1 MAGDASA
8 VPTQQRL
15 GRHDPATAE
24 SAGERGG
31 DGAEQVSVVIGEF
44 GPVDLSSQHL
54 ELVAKHD
61 DLEVL
66 GVARAHGEAC

>member
-8 VPTQQRL
+8 VRTQQRL

-31 DGAEQVSVVIGEF
+31 DGAEQVSVVIVEF
-44 GPVDLSSQHL
+44 GPVDLSAEDH
-54 ELVAKHD
+54 EVVAKHD
-61 DLEVL
+61 DLELL
-66 GVARAHGEAC
+66 GAVRADCEGV